1 MDQEESYPQEELQDQ
16 NYLEPEYQEQ
26 ENVTVAPPLEGAF
39 SKYLKGISS
48 FKQSVSLSFVFNHH
62 NGFHLGHDD
71 GYCLEW

>member
-39 SKYLKGISS
+39 SKYLRNI
-48 FKQSVSLSFVFNHH
+48 VF
-62 NGFHLGHDD
+62 
-71 GYCLEW
+71 